1 MNNNLVSTIIG
12 LCCTIIGALLVA
24 SVIDI
29 VKKKVEEVTI
39 KVDSLK
45 LWMLD
50 QIVMIQGDYK
60 AILKQDGLSIT
71 VLKALSESSGIHGL
85 SLTAIENDLNS
96 LKEDLKRYGDI
107 LDSVSKENNMLV
119 AEVRSW
125 ATPTGCDGD
134 ACDINFEEDGKDE

>member
-1 MNNNLVSTIIG
+1 MSSYLIAVIIG

-29 VKKKVEEVTI
+29 VKKKVEEVTV
-39 KVDSLK
+39 KVDALK

-50 QIVMIQGDYK
+50 QIMMIQGDYK
-60 AILKQDGLSIT
+60 AILNQHAQTIKVLEALVEDNAVTDNRMEKIT
-71 VLKALSESSGIHGL
+71 NILDSMN
-85 SLTAIENDLNS
+85 T
-96 LKEDLKRYGDI
+96 DLKRYGDI

-134 ACDINFEEDGKDE
+134 ACDINFEEDDKDE

>member
-39 KVDSLK
+39 KVDALK

-50 QIVMIQGDYK
+50 QIMMIQGDYK
-60 AILKQDGLSIT
+60 AILNQHSQTIKVLEALVEDNAVTDNRMEKIT
-71 VLKALSESSGIHGL
+71 NILDSMN
-85 SLTAIENDLNS
+85 T
-96 LKEDLKRYGDI
+96 DLKRYGDI

>member
-1 MNNNLVSTIIG
+1 MNSNLVSTIIG

-29 VKKKVEEVTI
+29 VKKEVEEVTV
-39 KVDSLK
+39 KVDALK
-45 LWMLD
+45 LWLLD
-50 QIVMIQGDYK
+50 QLTMIQGDYK
-60 AILKQDGLSIT
+60 AILNQHALTI
-71 VLKALSESSGIHGL
+71 KALQCLSEEDSCTDEKLEKIADILDSVN
-85 SLTAIENDLNS
+85 T
-96 LKEDLKRYGDI
+96 DLKRYGDV

-125 ATPTGCDGD
+125 VTPTGCDGD

>member
-39 KVDSLK
+39 KVDALK

-50 QIVMIQGDYK
+50 QLTMIQGDYK
-60 AILKQDGLSIT
+60 ALLNQHSQTIKVLEALVEDNAVTDNRMEKITNILDSMNT
-71 VLKALSESSGIHGL
+71 
-85 SLTAIENDLNS
+85 
-96 LKEDLKRYGDI
+96 DLKRYGDI

>member
-39 KVDSLK
+39 KVDALK

-50 QIVMIQGDYK
+50 QIIMIQGDYK
-60 AILKQDGLSIT
+60 AFLNQHAQTIKVLEALVEDNAVTDNRMEKITNILDSMNT
-71 VLKALSESSGIHGL
+71 
-85 SLTAIENDLNS
+85 
-96 LKEDLKRYGDI
+96 DLKRYGDI